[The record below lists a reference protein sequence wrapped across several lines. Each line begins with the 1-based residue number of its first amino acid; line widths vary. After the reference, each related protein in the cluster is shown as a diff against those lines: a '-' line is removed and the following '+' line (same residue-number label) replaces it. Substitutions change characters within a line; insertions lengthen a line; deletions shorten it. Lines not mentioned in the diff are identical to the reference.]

1 MLRPTVP
8 AEHVFEG
15 QVIGDF
21 FTLWLDQGK
30 VNNQRP
36 IPVGATQKV
45 GCTWTKNWILNS
57 SNALS
62 QWTLNGKKTIFL
74 QILLSEL
81 GNIANQDR
89 LTIYLAR
96 PNRMKGAVST
106 TVIKP
111 SLSLFINIFQM
122 FTGNNATSTSSYT
135 DMVHDEQLQSVKE
148 MGQYY
153 YTPPRTLGF

>member
-21 FTLWLDQGK
+21 FTWWLDQGK

-45 GCTWTKNWILNS
+45 DCTWTTNWILEDKNS
-57 SNALS
+57 LFP
-62 QWTLNGKKTIFL
+62 WKLDGERVIFL

-106 TVIKP
+106 AVIKP
-111 SLSLFINIFQM
+111 SLSLFINM
-122 FTGNNATSTSSYT
+122 F
-135 DMVHDEQLQSVKE
+135 
-148 MGQYY
+148 
-153 YTPPRTLGF
+153 